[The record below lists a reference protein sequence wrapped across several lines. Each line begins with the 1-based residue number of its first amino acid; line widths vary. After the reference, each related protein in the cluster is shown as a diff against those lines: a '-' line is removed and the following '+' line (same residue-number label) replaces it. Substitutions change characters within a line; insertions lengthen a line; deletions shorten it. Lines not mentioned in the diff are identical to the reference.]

1 MLSFADGRLWLECCG
16 KRSIGGYS
24 RLMSDYSNF
33 DRIVPVSKLRVA
45 FSVLLLL
52 CAFSGSVSEASISN
66 CSKISHWIYDEIE
79 FSEIES
85 FMEVTVTPTNYIFF
99 GRKIANDEALAEALK
114 KQIAEGKKWSLN
126 PRYIF
131 LRSSQDVSCDRF
143 SHAAAVIDAN
153 YPCGRG
159 NLCIWA
165 YGLGSG
171 AMPLGI
177 DPPPGAAHSEQN

>member
-1 MLSFADGRLWLECCG
+1 
-16 KRSIGGYS
+16 
-24 RLMSDYSNF
+24 MSDYSNF
-33 DRIVPVSKLRVA
+33 DQIVPVFKLRVA
-45 FSVLLLL
+45 FSALLLL
-52 CAFSGSVSEASISN
+52 CASSATNGEASITS

-79 FSEIES
+79 FSEIDS
-85 FMEVTVTPTNYIFF
+85 FMEVTVTRTNYVFF
-99 GRKIANDEALAEALK
+99 GRKIRTDESLAEALK
-114 KQIAEGKKWSLN
+114 KQIAEGKKLSLN

-143 SHAAAVIDAN
+143 SHAATVIDAN

-177 DPPPGAAHSEQN
+177 DPPPGAAHSEQNR